1 MLVDFWEQTLAA
13 ISDRKMAFAIREKAY
28 AVQSPVPLQNPSI
41 NSGLSLYSSRGS
53 QPYNMYIGMLQF
65 LFIIRGLKLSCDGKV
80 VNEKS

>member
-1 MLVDFWEQTLAA
+1 MLVDFSEQTLAA

-53 QPYNMYIGMLQF
+53 QPCNMYIGMLQF
-65 LFIIRGLKLSCDGKV
+65 LFIIRGLKLSCDGRV

>member
-13 ISDRKMAFAIREKAY
+13 ISDRKMAFVIREKAY
-28 AVQSPVPLQNPSI
+28 AVQSPAPLQNPSS

-53 QPYNMYIGMLQF
+53 QSYNMYIGMLQF
-65 LFIIRGLKLSCDGKV
+65 LFIIRGLKLSCDGRV